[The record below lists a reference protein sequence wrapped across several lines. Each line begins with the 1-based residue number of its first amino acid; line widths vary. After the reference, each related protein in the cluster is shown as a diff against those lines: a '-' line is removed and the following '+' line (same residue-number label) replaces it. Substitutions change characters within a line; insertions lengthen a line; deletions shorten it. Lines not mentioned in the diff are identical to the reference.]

1 MSAGRIMLGLMA
13 MASIAAAPAMPLEAA
28 FGNTI
33 VTTYP
38 DGKSTRMWL
47 HRDGTYDGKR
57 ANGSLTA
64 GVWELKTVKVCITQH
79 RPFRVPIAFCTPVV
93 PGGVGTTWRAR
104 GLKGE
109 PVVNTLI
116 AGRQG

>member
-1 MSAGRIMLGLMA
+1 MTVGRIILGLLA
-13 MASIAAAPAMPLEAA
+13 VASIAAAPSTPLDAA

-57 ANGSLTA
+57 ANGSPTA
-64 GVWELKTVKVCITQH
+64 GVWALKKARVCITQH
-79 RPFRVPIAFCTPVV
+79 SPFHVPVAFCTPVV
-93 PGGVGTTWRAR
+93 TGGVGATWTAR

-109 PVVNTLI
+109 PVVNTLV

>member
-1 MSAGRIMLGLMA
+1 MTAGRVILGLLA
-13 MASIAAAPAMPLEAA
+13 VASIAAAPSTPLDAA

-57 ANGSLTA
+57 ANGSPTA
-64 GVWELKTVKVCITQH
+64 GVWDLKKAKLCITQH
-79 RPFRVPIAFCTPVV
+79 RPFRVPVAFCTPLVT
-93 PGGVGTTWRAR
+93 GGVGTTWRAK

-109 PVVNTLI
+109 PVVNTLV